1 MKSKW
6 KTNTKLSL
14 ASPSVSLLSVLT
26 YTYIQRSAIFLPPH
40 QNWAVWTARM
50 PQGRMLSLTT
60 QRRHKQSLTL
70 TCRCMY
76 SAQLLD
82 GYSIIKNNVDIVKH
96 QFFWLRRIWS
106 WRWYFS
112 AVKKKH
118 SQGFTV
124 LGYFKFLRVS
134 NDGNVGIS
142 DKLNTTLRWS
152 FVSQTLSLS

>member
-6 KTNTKLSL
+6 KTNAKLSL

-26 YTYIQRSAIFLPPH
+26 FTYIQRFAIFLPPH
-40 QNWAVWTARM
+40 QNWTVWTARM
-50 PQGRMLSLTT
+50 LQGRMLSLTT

-96 QFFWLRRIWS
+96 QFFFSGAVSKRLWRIWS

-112 AVKKKH
+112 AIKKKNIARD
-118 SQGFTV
+118 
-124 LGYFKFLRVS
+124 L
-134 NDGNVGIS
+134 
-142 DKLNTTLRWS
+142 
-152 FVSQTLSLS
+152 LS